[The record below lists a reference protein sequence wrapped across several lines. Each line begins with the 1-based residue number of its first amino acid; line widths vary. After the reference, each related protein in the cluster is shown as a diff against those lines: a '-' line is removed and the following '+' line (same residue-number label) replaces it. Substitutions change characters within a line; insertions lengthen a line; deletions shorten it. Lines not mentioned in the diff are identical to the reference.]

1 MNKKWLIKT
10 RDLTVL
16 RARVPR
22 SRRTNFQK
30 QRPRDL
36 STPFN
41 YYLFLARRAIY
52 IITFFIVLVSLTAI
66 ERFFLWSK
74 PVLVGKSTP
83 LNTSFTPLVA
93 WFATSRE
100 SDSVFACFMSIGLG
114 VFSWT
119 NRTRLFNAFV
129 FLITHVE
136 TVFFVMFFRENLNNY
151 QILRAI
157 AQLIIHIRQ
166 TTFVRSSEARFSF

>member
-41 YYLFLARRAIY
+41 YYLFLRARA
-52 IITFFIVLVSLTAI
+52 FFFVIKTG
-66 ERFFLWSK
+66 FG
-74 PVLVGKSTP
+74 GKSTP

-100 SDSVFACFMSIGLG
+100 SDSVFACFMIIGLG